1 MQKNAQKR
9 RETRRSLYNWEA
21 KRGPLNQLRE
31 KLNTPGKALEGYF
44 APELN
49 RVMENLVE
57 IDDQVRSELSGA
69 KVGDY
74 GEAPSDGFS
83 AKDLLKSARTNF
95 NQREY
100 IMGVS
105 ELGRF
110 HKKMANV
117 VALLN
122 KLDLEVNLIHS
133 KFLFEGVD
141 EDKIKEL
148 RQYMGANA
156 NYDLVKEAGIM
167 DFFHNTFS
175 TRGRSLAAWEKKYPK
190 ETKAIRDGGPRLVEA
205 AFGLLSTTISS
216 LKEMATARAVRRPD
230 DYINATGKIKSEYAK
245 FDKGFRT
252 YYKDAIAP
260 FLLIK
265 DQIEKGKTPPV
276 TDGGGEGTATNVAP
290 VAAPVPVQAPEVS
303 IPVHEQ
309 PMEDN
314 REIAV
319 APTVNIGG
327 GAMPVAPKHDTI
339 PDPNAKPKKADDG
352 VFAHRK
358 FYESL
363 ESMSQEDPR
372 ILAKFISKYASSIQN
387 KDTETAIRLFAL
399 VKQIKA

>member
-1 MQKNAQKR
+1 MQKNAQR
-9 RETRRSLYNWEA
+9 QTRRSLYNRET
-21 KRGPLNQLRE
+21 KRNPFNQLRE
-31 KLNTPGKALEGYF
+31 KLNAPSKALEGYF
-44 APELN
+44 TPELN

-57 IDDQVRSELSGA
+57 IDDQIRSELSGT
-69 KVGDY
+69 KVGDH
-74 GEAPSDGFS
+74 GDTPSDNFS
-83 AKDLLKSARTNF
+83 AKDLLKNARTNF

-117 VALLN
+117 VTLLN

-148 RQYMGANA
+148 RQYMGANSK
-156 NYDLVKEAGIM
+156 YKLVKEAGIM

-190 ETKAIRDGGPRLVEA
+190 ETKAIRDGGPKLVES
-205 AFGLLSTTISS
+205 AFNLLAITISA

-230 DYINATGKIKSEYAK
+230 DYINAAAKIKSEYAK
-245 FDKGFRT
+245 FDSGPKGFRA

-260 FLLIK
+260 FMAIK
-265 DQIEKGKTPPV
+265 DQIENGKTPPATEV
-276 TDGGGEGTATNVAP
+276 GGA
-290 VAAPVPVQAPEVS
+290 VPVTTVVTPAQAPEVS
-303 IPVHEQ
+303 IPIHEQ

-314 REIAV
+314 RELAES
-319 APTVNIGG
+319 PTVNIGG
-327 GAMPVAPKHDTI
+327 GATPAPPKHDTI
-339 PDPNAKPKKADDG
+339 PDPNTKPKKADDG

-363 ESMSQEDPR
+363 EAMSQEDPC
-372 ILAKFISKYASSIQN
+372 ILAKFISKYASSIQS
-387 KDTETAIRLFAL
+387 KDTETAIKLFAL